1 MKLNREKIQR
11 MMKGGQLLLG
21 SGGSGSGGSGGGG
34 GTSSYAEEA
43 GHALEADHAT
53 SADSATEATHATSAD
68 TATSADSATTAQNL
82 ASDSSDWNKIAD
94 KTIAQSIAEV
104 WTFAKGIISTLRS
117 YFNGGATIS
126 KASGDTNKAL
136 QVAGGTL
143 TDTLDVSGATTL
155 GTTLNVTGN
164 TTMGGTLGVTGK
176 VTGNEAEFQTLA
188 VTKSAHFQKLTVDEL
203 SSNKGAF
210 IITSANCVAELVGE
224 DQSAWFIYFS
234 RTDRDGNAVTNPWK
248 VGDQAIC
255 LTFKAEGTGTFDNVK
270 NRYYWRMVTGVY
282 SDQTGPDGNT
292 YHVIHLSKT
301 VGDSSGTTVPAA
313 GDNIVQLGYQGQTS
327 APERQT
333 AVILSSYPTMDSG
346 VKPPSLAFYKN
357 INGFALTNCR
367 WTYIDGVN
375 NEFIG
380 NFKILVGNNYE
391 NLTAVLAT
399 IEGLIMTVQA
409 MVRGKNILP
418 SDGWTDYQGFLLG
431 ATNYDEQTQMFSN
444 SDGEGSYD
452 DMVWSPV
459 FFLKAGTYT
468 YSHYCSDP
476 DVRLLVYGSSQQFT
490 MGNLPLPE
498 LDDVTVYTM
507 RSGDVYQSK
516 QRRYATFTLAN
527 DAYVCL
533 NIYLGDGE
541 FTMYRPML
549 EEGSICSDWETG
561 TLEHTSQVKI
571 LANAINLSI
580 RAGLQ
585 TTGINI
591 TTGEVAVEAD
601 KFTVEK
607 NGVQVF
613 GVDSNTGV
621 TTMQDVD
628 IKGSLVYHKT
638 LIDRSNNYYQLFEMF
653 DVNGNVVGLDYSG
666 IVHKTV
672 LKYDTIV
679 IGGVER
685 TAGYNLFNGVTEYGY
700 TIILPPAKLFQGMRI
715 KIINGTVNSLSGQP
729 AQQQLSKINFAVVYR
744 SDTDTYDEESGT
756 GYAMNNVASVTPVS
770 FEMNSSQGVG
780 TFVGAPQG
788 NTFIRDYTPSTA
800 EHFTCY
806 GLSGDNS
813 QSNPVRY
820 KSFELVS
827 KENPYTSSG
836 YAWTII
842 ELNQ

>member
-1 MKLNREKIQR
+1 MRLTREKIQR
-11 MMKGGQLLLG
+11 MIKGSTTVAGG
-21 SGGSGSGGSGGGG
+21 SGSGSGGSGGGG
-34 GTSSYAEEA
+34 GSADYAAEA

-53 SADSATEATHATSAD
+53 SADSATEATHAASAD
-68 TATSADSATTAQNL
+68 TATTAQNL
-82 ASDSSDWNKIAD
+82 ASDSTDWNKIAD

-104 WTFAKGIISTLRS
+104 WTFAKGIVSTLKS
-117 YFNGGATIS
+117 YFNGGIEVTGGVTTDSVTASGNVSANGTLSGGGLSITNDGRILGNMFIWGDASVDGDADISGDATI
-126 KASGDTNKAL
+126 D
-136 QVAGGTL
+136 
-143 TDTLDVSGATTL
+143 
-155 GTTLNVTGN
+155 
-164 TTMGGTLGVTGK
+164 GTLGVTGK

-203 SSNKGAF
+203 TSNKGAL

-270 NRYYWRMVTGVY
+270 NRYYWRRVIGVY

-333 AVILSSYPTMDSG
+333 AVILSSYPTMDTG

-357 INGFALTNCR
+357 INGFALSNCR

-391 NLTAVLAT
+391 SLTSVLAT

-431 ATNYDEQTQMFSN
+431 ATNYNEQTQMFSN

-476 DVRLLVYGSSQQFT
+476 YVRLIVYGTSKQFT
-490 MGNLPLPE
+490 VDNLPIPDLV
-498 LDDVTVYTM
+498 DTAIYTQ

-533 NIYLGDGE
+533 NIYLGDDE

-549 EEGSICSDWETG
+549 EEGSVCSDWETG
-561 TLEHTSQVKI
+561 ALEHTSQVKI

-580 RAGLQ
+580 RAGLRLSGVFIEDGQ
-585 TTGINI
+585 IKLKADRVNFYDSTGTNLNPNI
-591 TTGEVAVEAD
+591 WIDPTAGNLHAVNA
-601 KFTVEK
+601 FL
-607 NGVQVF
+607 
-613 GVDSNTGV
+613 S
-621 TTMQDVD
+621 
-628 IKGSLVYHKT
+628 GSLLCHRMVRRSGSESYVVCFSGNTADT
-638 LIDRSNNYYQLFEMF
+638 LALLGD
-653 DVNGNVVGLDYSG
+653 
-666 IVHKTV
+666 
-672 LKYDTIV
+672 IV
-679 IGGVER
+679 IVGGQ
-685 TAGYNLFNGVTEYGY
+685 YSSNLPVR
-700 TIILPPAKLFQGMRI
+700 LPPAKFFPGTHI
-715 KIINGTVNSLSGQP
+715 KIINATYSTSGGNRSEDP
-729 AQQQLSKINFAVVYR
+729 SIITLEVVHNNNTEPRAEDAFNVATNNLAVAVPFVATSGSNILFY
-744 SDTDTYDEESGT
+744 DYYEDLTYD
-756 GYAMNNVASVTPVS
+756 GYIEV
-770 FEMNSSQGVG
+770 
-780 TFVGAPQG
+780 
-788 NTFIRDYTPSTA
+788 D
-800 EHFTCY
+800 
-806 GLSGDNS
+806 
-813 QSNPVRY
+813 
-820 KSFELVS
+820 LVS
-827 KENPYTSSG
+827 EPNIYENPTSPTH
-836 YAWTII
+836 YVWTVIGAR
-842 ELNQ
+842 EV

>member
-11 MMKGGQLLLG
+11 MSKGGTTVV
-21 SGGSGSGGSGGGG
+21 GGSGSGSSGGGG
-34 GTSSYAEEA
+34 GSADYAAEA
-43 GHALEADHAT
+43 GHALEADHATNADTASEATHAT

-68 TATSADSATTAQNL
+68 SATTATTAQNL
-82 ASDSSDWNKIAD
+82 ASDSTDWNKIAD

-136 QVAGGTL
+136 QVSGGTL

-203 SSNKGAF
+203 TSNKGAI

-333 AVILSSYPTMDSG
+333 AVILSSYPTMDTG

-357 INGFALTNCR
+357 INGFALSNCR
-367 WTYIDGVN
+367 WTYIDGMN

-391 NLTAVLAT
+391 NLTTVLAT
-399 IEGLIMTVQA
+399 IEGLIMTVKG

-418 SDGWTDYQGFLLG
+418 ADGWTDGQGFLLG
-431 ATNYDEQTQMFSN
+431 ATNYDEQTQMFCN

-452 DMVWSPV
+452 DLVWSPV
-459 FFLKAGTYT
+459 FFLPAGTYT

-476 DVRLLVYGSSQQFT
+476 SVRLEVYGSSHQFT
-490 MGNLPLPE
+490 INNLPIPE
-498 LDDVTVYTM
+498 MVDTVVSSM
-507 RSGDVYQSK
+507 RSGDVYLNK
-516 QRRYATFTLAN
+516 QRRYVTFVLPA

-533 NIYLGDGE
+533 DIFLGDDE

-549 EEGSICSDWETG
+549 EEGDTCSDWETG
-561 TLEHTSQVKI
+561 ALEHTSQVKI

-580 RAGLQ
+580 RNGLQ

-591 TTGEVAVEAD
+591 TTGKVAVEAD
-601 KFTVEK
+601 DFTVEK

-613 GVDSNTGV
+613 GVDANTGV
-621 TTMQDVD
+621 TTMQDVN
-628 IKGSLVYHKT
+628 IKGSLMYHK
-638 LIDRSNNYYQLFEMF
+638 
-653 DVNGNVVGLDYSG
+653 VVVENSHDYLALANATAVIHTSMKG
-666 IVHKTV
+666 DTFIV
-672 LKYDTIV
+672 
-679 IGGVER
+679 
-685 TAGYNLFNGVTEYGY
+685 AYNSSPFRLSF
-700 TIILPPAKLFQGMRI
+700 PPAYLFPGI
-715 KIINGTVNSLSGQP
+715 SVKIVVTKTINYELFITRL
-729 AQQQLSKINFAVVYR
+729 
-744 SDTDTYDEESGT
+744 DDEESEYVDAYNEVYNGFVN
-756 GYAMNNVASVTPVS
+756 ML
-770 FEMNSSQGVG
+770 NSDWGESTISIQQSQ
-780 TFVGAPQG
+780 
-788 NTFIRDYTPSTA
+788 YTT
-800 EHFTCY
+800 
-806 GLSGDNS
+806 L
-813 QSNPVRY
+813 
-820 KSFELVS
+820 ELVS
-827 KENPYTSSG
+827 VPNPTHNGWYCWMVVNG
-836 YAWTII
+836 Y
-842 ELNQ
+842 

>member
-11 MMKGGQLLLG
+11 MMKGGTMMKGG
-21 SGGSGSGGSGGGG
+21 SGSGSGGSGGGG
-34 GTSSYAEEA
+34 GTASYAEEA
-43 GHALEADHAT
+43 GHALEADHALT
-53 SADSATEATHATSAD
+53 ADTASEATHAT
-68 TATSADSATTAQNL
+68 TATTAQNL
-82 ASDSSDWNKIAD
+82 ASDSTDWNKIAN

-104 WTFAKGIISTLRS
+104 WTFAKGIVSTLRS
-117 YFNGGATIS
+117 YFNDGATIS

-136 QVAGGTL
+136 QVTGGTL

-203 SSNKGAF
+203 TSNKGAL

-255 LTFKAEGTGTFDNVK
+255 LTFKAEGTGTFNDVK
-270 NRYYWRMVTGVY
+270 NRYYWRKVTGVY

-301 VGDSSGTTVPAA
+301 VGDSSGTTVPAP
-313 GDNIVQLGYQGQTS
+313 GDNIVQLGYQGSTS

-333 AVILSSYPTMDSG
+333 AVILSSYPTMDTG

-357 INGFALTNCR
+357 INGFALSNCR
-367 WTYIDGVN
+367 WTYIDGMN

-391 NLTAVLAT
+391 NLTSVLAT
-399 IEGLIMTVQA
+399 IEGLVMAVKG

-418 SDGWTDYQGFLLG
+418 ADGWTERQGFLLG
-431 ATNYDEQTQMFSN
+431 ATNYDEQTQMFCN

-459 FFLKAGTYT
+459 FFLPAGTYT

-476 DVRLLVYGSSQQFT
+476 SVRLIVYGSSHQFT
-490 MGNLPLPE
+490 MDNLPIPDLV
-498 LDDVTVYTM
+498 DTVIYTM
-507 RSGDVYQSK
+507 RSGDVYQNK
-516 QRRYATFTLAN
+516 QRRYATFTLAE

-533 NIYLGDGE
+533 NIFLGDDE

-549 EEGSICSDWETG
+549 EEGNTCSDWETG
-561 TLEHTSQVKI
+561 ALEHTSQIKI
-571 LANAINLSI
+571 LANAINIAI
-580 RAGLQ
+580 RNGLQ

-591 TTGEVAVEAD
+591 ATGKVAVEAD
-601 KFTVEK
+601 NFTVGK

-613 GVDSNTGV
+613 GVDTNTGV
-621 TTMQDVD
+621 TTMQDVN
-628 IKGSLVYHKT
+628 IKGSLMYHK
-638 LIDRSNNYYQLFEMF
+638 
-653 DVNGNVVGLDYSG
+653 VVVENSHDYLALANATAAIHTSMKG
-666 IVHKTV
+666 DTFIV
-672 LKYDTIV
+672 
-679 IGGVER
+679 
-685 TAGYNLFNGVTEYGY
+685 AYNSSPFRLSF
-700 TIILPPAKLFQGMRI
+700 PPAYLFPGI
-715 KIINGTVNSLSGQP
+715 SVKIVVTKTINYELFITRL
-729 AQQQLSKINFAVVYR
+729 
-744 SDTDTYDEESGT
+744 DDEEPEYIDNQQEVYNGFVNMLISDRG
-756 GYAMNNVASVTPVS
+756 VS
-770 FEMNSSQGVG
+770 TISINQSQ
-780 TFVGAPQG
+780 
-788 NTFIRDYTPSTA
+788 YTT
-800 EHFTCY
+800 
-806 GLSGDNS
+806 L
-813 QSNPVRY
+813 
-820 KSFELVS
+820 ELVS
-827 KENPYTSSG
+827 VPNPVHNGWYCWMVVNG
-836 YAWTII
+836 Y
-842 ELNQ
+842 

>member
-11 MMKGGQLLLG
+11 MSKGGTMMK
-21 SGGSGSGGSGGGG
+21 GGSGSGRGGSGGGG
-34 GTSSYAEEA
+34 GTASYAEEA

-53 SADSATEATHATSAD
+53 SADTATEATHATSAD
-68 TATSADSATTAQNL
+68 TATEATHATTADTATNATNANHATAAANL
-82 ASDSSDWNKIAD
+82 DVNSSDWQKIARKD
-94 KTIAQSIAEV
+94 ITQTIAEV
-104 WTFAKGIISTLRS
+104 WTFAKGIVSTLRS

-155 GTTLNVTGN
+155 GTSLNVTGN
-164 TTMGGTLGVTGK
+164 TTMGGTLSVTGK
-176 VTGNEAEFQTLA
+176 VTGNEAEFQTIA

-203 SSNKGAF
+203 TSNKGAL

-255 LTFKAEGTGTFDNVK
+255 LTFKAEGTGTFDDVK
-270 NRYYWRMVTGVY
+270 NRYYWRRVTGVY

-301 VGDSSGTTVPAA
+301 VGDSSGTTVPAP

-333 AVILSSYPTMDSG
+333 AVILSSYPTMDTG

-357 INGFALTNCR
+357 INGFAISNCR

-391 NLTAVLAT
+391 NLTSVLAT

-459 FFLKAGTYT
+459 FFLPAGTYT

-476 DVRLLVYGSSQQFT
+476 YVRLMVYGTSKQFT
-490 MGNLPLPE
+490 IDNLPIPDLV
-498 LDDVTVYTM
+498 DTAIYTQ

-533 NIYLGDGE
+533 NIYLGDDE

-549 EEGSICSDWETG
+549 EEGGTCSDWETG
-561 TLEHTSQVKI
+561 ALEHTSQVKI

-580 RAGLQ
+580 RAGLL

-591 TTGEVAVEAD
+591 TAGTIKLMGNKVTFCDSQGGNTDRIWIDPATGTLHAVDAVLTGSLMSHKVITENSANGLALAAATSSIHTAMKGDIFIIARNFSVFNISFPPAYLFPGVKAKINITQDITYDMSVTRLPDEEAEYVDGQGEVYNGFVNALDSTRANWGVSSFQFTRNQHKSIELVAV
-601 KFTVEK
+601 K
-607 NGVQVF
+607 
-613 GVDSNTGV
+613 
-621 TTMQDVD
+621 
-628 IKGSLVYHKT
+628 HP
-638 LIDRSNNYYQLFEMF
+638 
-653 DVNGNVVGLDYSG
+653 
-666 IVHKTV
+666 VH
-672 LKYDTIV
+672 
-679 IGGVER
+679 
-685 TAGYNLFNGVTEYGY
+685 TAYFCWM
-700 TIILPPAKLFQGMRI
+700 I
-715 KIINGTVNSLSGQP
+715 
-729 AQQQLSKINFAVVYR
+729 
-744 SDTDTYDEESGT
+744 
-756 GYAMNNVASVTPVS
+756 
-770 FEMNSSQGVG
+770 VG
-780 TFVGAPQG
+780 T
-788 NTFIRDYTPSTA
+788 N
-800 EHFTCY
+800 
-806 GLSGDNS
+806 
-813 QSNPVRY
+813 
-820 KSFELVS
+820 
-827 KENPYTSSG
+827 
-836 YAWTII
+836 
-842 ELNQ
+842 

>member
-1 MKLNREKIQR
+1 MTRR
-11 MMKGGQLLLG
+11 GGTTVA
-21 SGGSGSGGSGGGG
+21 GGSGSGSSGGGG
-34 GTSSYAEEA
+34 SADYAAEA

-68 TATSADSATTAQNL
+68 TATTAQNL
-82 ASDSSDWNKIAD
+82 ASDSTDWNKIAD
-94 KTIAQSIAEV
+94 KTIAQSIVEV
-104 WTFAKGIISTLRS
+104 WTFAKGIISTLKS
-117 YFNGGATIS
+117 YFNGGIEVTGGVTTDSVTASGNVSANGTLSGAGLSITNDGRVLGDMS
-126 KASGDTNKAL
+126 IWGDASVGGDADISGDT
-136 QVAGGTL
+136 TI
-143 TDTLDVSGATTL
+143 
-155 GTTLNVTGN
+155 
-164 TTMGGTLGVTGK
+164 GGTLGVTGK

-203 SSNKGAF
+203 TSNKGAL
-210 IITSANCVAELVGE
+210 IITSADCVAELVGE
-224 DQSAWFIYFS
+224 DQSAWFVYFS

-255 LTFKAEGTGTFDNVK
+255 LTFKAEGTGTFNDVK
-270 NRYYWRMVTGVY
+270 NRYYWRRVIGVY
-282 SDQTGPDGNT
+282 SDQTGPDGNI

-301 VGDSSGTTVPAA
+301 VGDSSGTTVPAP
-313 GDNIVQLGYQGQTS
+313 GDNIVQLGYQGSTS

-333 AVILSSYPTMDSG
+333 AVILSSYPTMDTG
-346 VKPPSLAFYKN
+346 VKPPSLAFYKG
-357 INGFALTNCR
+357 INGFALSNCR

-391 NLTAVLAT
+391 NLTSVLAT
-399 IEGLIMTVQA
+399 IEGLIMTVKG

-418 SDGWTDYQGFLLG
+418 ADGWTDHQGFLLG
-431 ATNYDEQTQMFSN
+431 ATNYDEQTQMFCN

-459 FFLKAGTYT
+459 FFLPAGTYT
-468 YSHYCSDP
+468 YSHYCTDNL
-476 DVRLLVYGSSQQFT
+476 VRLIVYGTSKQFT
-490 MGNLPLPE
+490 IDNLPIPDLV
-498 LDDVTVYTM
+498 DMAIYTQL
-507 RSGDVYQSK
+507 SGDVYMNK

-533 NIYLGDGE
+533 NIYLSDDE

-549 EEGSICSDWETG
+549 EEGSACSDWETG
-561 TLEHTSQVKI
+561 ALEHTSQIKI
-571 LANAINLSI
+571 LANAINIAI
-580 RAGLQ
+580 RNGLQ

-591 TTGEVAVEAD
+591 TTGKVAVEAD
-601 KFTVEK
+601 NFTVEK

-613 GVDSNTGV
+613 GVDTNTGV

-638 LIDRSNNYYQLFEMF
+638 LIDRSNNYYQLFEMY
-653 DVNGNVVGLDYSG
+653 DENGNVVDLDYSET
-666 IVHKTV
+666 VHKTV

-715 KIINGTVNSLSGQP
+715 KIINGTVNSPSVQP

-744 SDTDTYDEESGT
+744 NDTDTYDEESGS

-770 FEMNSSQGVG
+770 FEKNSSQGVG

-788 NTFIRDYTPSTA
+788 STFIRDYTPSSA

-806 GLSGDNS
+806 GLSGDYS

-820 KSFELVS
+820 KAFELVS
-827 KENPYTSSG
+827 QANPYTSSG

-842 ELNQ
+842 ELDY

>member
-1 MKLNREKIQR
+1 MTGS
-11 MMKGGQLLLG
+11 GGTTVA
-21 SGGSGSGGSGGGG
+21 GGSGSGSSGGGG
-34 GTSSYAEEA
+34 GSADYAAEA

-68 TATSADSATTAQNL
+68 TATTAQNL

-136 QVAGGTL
+136 QVTGGTL

-188 VTKSAHFQKLTVDEL
+188 VTKSAHFQQLTVDEL
-203 SSNKGAF
+203 TSNKGAL

-224 DQSAWFIYFS
+224 DQSAWFVYFS

-255 LTFKAEGTGTFDNVK
+255 LTFKAEGTGTFDDVK
-270 NRYYWRMVTGVY
+270 NRYYWRRVIGVY

-313 GDNIVQLGYQGQTS
+313 GDNIVQLGYQGQTA

-333 AVILSSYPTMDSG
+333 AVILSSYPTMDTG

-357 INGFALTNCR
+357 INGFALSNCR

-391 NLTAVLAT
+391 SLTSVLAT
-399 IEGLIMTVQA
+399 IEGLIMTVKG
-409 MVRGKNILP
+409 MVRGKNILQA
-418 SDGWTDYQGFLLG
+418 DGWTDNVGTLLG
-431 ATNYDEQTQMFSN
+431 ALNYDEDLQKYTN
-444 SDGEGSYD
+444 TDGEGSYD
-452 DMVWSPV
+452 DFIWSPV

-468 YSHYCSDP
+468 YSHYCTDNL
-476 DVRLLVYGSSQQFT
+476 VHLLVFASSQRFSMQNIPSSEIEDLFIT
-490 MGNLPLPE
+490 N
-498 LDDVTVYTM
+498 TV
-507 RSGDVYQSK
+507 SGDTYQNAP
-516 QRRYATFTLAN
+516 RRYCTFTL
-527 DAYVCL
+527 DDDYYVCL
-533 NIYLGDGE
+533 NIYLSDDE

-549 EEGSICSDWETG
+549 EEGDEPSSWETG
-561 TLEHTSQVKI
+561 PVEHTSQVKI
-571 LANAINLSI
+571 LANAINLGI
-580 RAGLQ
+580 RAGL
-585 TTGINI
+585 TYTGINI
-591 TTGEVAVEAD
+591 ATGKVAVESD
-601 KFTVEK
+601 NFTVGK

-613 GVDSNTGV
+613 GVDTNTGV

-638 LIDRSNNYYQLFEMF
+638 LIDRSNNYYQLFVMYDE
-653 DVNGNVVGLDYSG
+653 NGNVVDLDYSG
-666 IVHKTV
+666 TVHKTV

-679 IGGVER
+679 IGGAER
-685 TAGYNLFNGVTEYGY
+685 TAGYNLFSGVVEYGY

-744 SDTDTYDEESGT
+744 SDTDTYDEEAGS

-770 FEMNSSQGVG
+770 FEKNSSQGVG

-788 NTFIRDYTPSTA
+788 NTFVRDYTPSSA

-806 GLSGDNS
+806 GLSGDYS

-827 KENPYTSSG
+827 QVNPYTSSG

-842 ELNQ
+842 ELDQ